1 MIRYLDT
8 HANDDG
14 GWGLHLEGPST
25 VLATGLY
32 YVVLRI
38 LGLDPD
44 HRLTEAAHRCLL
56 SLDGAVGIPQWGKIW
71 LSCLNL
77 YSWEGMHPV
86 PPKF

>member
-1 MIRYLDT
+1 MYISQCPIPEEWAVEMIRYLDT

-44 HRLTEAAHRCLL
+44 
-56 SLDGAVGIPQWGKIW
+56 P
-71 LSCLNL
+71 
-77 YSWEGMHPV
+77 
-86 PPKF
+86 